1 MRANLR
7 ESEIEDAD
15 EREKS
20 YYLRMKESHPDGKFF
35 EDPRG
40 RALEYDYEIEAD
52 VDEELNSEFYQTSS
66 LTSKIKRSN
75 KYELKSM
82 GSRDLMEK

>member
-20 YYLRMKESHPDGKFF
+20 YYLRMKKSHPDGKFV

-52 VDEELNSEFYQTSS
+52 EDEELNSETDQAFS
-66 LTSKIKRSN
+66 LSSKIKRSN

-82 GSRDLMEK
+82 GSRD